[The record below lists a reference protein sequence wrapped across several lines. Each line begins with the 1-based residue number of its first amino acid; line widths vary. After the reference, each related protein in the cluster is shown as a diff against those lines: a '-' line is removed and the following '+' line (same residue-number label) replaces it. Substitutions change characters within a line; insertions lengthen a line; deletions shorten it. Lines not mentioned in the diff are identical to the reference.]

1 MPSLADFEA
10 PPEAEAPPPA
20 AAAGTGTSLVSFIV
34 AMVVLTG
41 LSVGAGGMFGL
52 QVLSRVGHQSGAKAP
67 AETRKGRFSDKAT
80 LHALSPIITNL
91 ASPERTWIRLEA
103 SIVIDAEGRTR
114 RRCRAAITE
123 DTVAYLRTLSL
134 PLIRAP
140 AGCCICARTSTARA
154 RAQRRQGAR
163 HHRAHADRGVRAP

>member
-20 AAAGTGTSLVSFIV
+20 AAGGTGTSLVSFIV

-52 QVLSRVGHQSGAKAP
+52 QVLSRVGQSGAKAP

-103 SIVIDAEGRTR
+103 SIVIDAEGADAKTLS
-114 RRCRAAITE
+114 AAITE

-134 PLIRAP
+134 PLIEGASGLLHLREDLNE
-140 AGCCICARTSTARA
+140 RA
-154 RAQRRQGAR
+154 R
-163 HHRAHADRGVRAP
+163 VRSGGKVRDIIVHTLIVE